1 MDYERYGRQ
10 IALAELGLEGQ
21 EKLASRA
28 VRFSGDP
35 SVVALA
41 ERIWTHAG
49 GALASSGEAPLRDA
63 VSIDVPSART
73 GDASAALAAAS
84 WATLDATRAILGWPA
99 RPLPPDLA
107 ALIGIDRSMEHTQS

>member
-49 GALASSGEAPLRDA
+49 GALASARDA
-63 VSIDVPSART
+63 LSIVVPTARA